1 MEAVEASFIP
11 CVSAKPVDDSSE
23 EPQFAIAGEDAPDD
37 SLLLDWGNAIMH
49 IVFAA
54 SECVPFAKTGGL
66 ADVVGALAPEL
77 AKQGHEV
84 TVYLPLYA
92 RVRGHIEG
100 ELTYAVRS
108 ITIPFENYNRF
119 AGIVDG
125 GKRAG
130 VQYYFVDCPEMFD
143 RQELYGTGGRD
154 YPDNAERFAL
164 YCRAVLEASK
174 QLGVPEV
181 FHVHDWQAALIPVYL
196 RTLYAADPALSHA
209 VTVLTIHNA
218 AYQGAFPPVTT
229 ERLLFPWEIFTMDKV
244 EQFDSFNFLKGGL
257 VYSDMLTTV
266 SRKYAEEIQTP
277 EFGEGLDSVLR
288 GRAAELRGILN
299 GVDYAQWDPAMDPNL
314 AARYTP
320 EDLAGKRE
328 CRADLL
334 KAFGLEQV
342 EESTPVIGIV
352 SRFAVQKGFELVEE
366 IAGKL
371 SEMDV
376 AVVALGT
383 GEPVHEKFFRDWA
396 FWNKANVTVRIGY
409 NEALAHKVEA
419 GADIF
424 LMPSLY
430 EPCGLNQIYSLKYGT
445 VPVVR
450 ATGGLDDTIEEWNP
464 EQGTG
469 TGFKFKGRSAG
480 ALQTAIERALA
491 AFEDKEGWTKLMRNG
506 MARNYSWERPAREY
520 AAVYEEAVHRRESRG
535 LE

>member
-1 MEAVEASFIP
+1 M
-11 CVSAKPVDDSSE
+11 
-23 EPQFAIAGEDAPDD
+23 Q
-37 SLLLDWGNAIMH
+37 

-66 ADVVGALAPEL
+66 ADVVGALPPEL
-77 AKQGHEV
+77 VKLGHEV
-84 TVYLPLYA
+84 TVYLPFYP
-92 RVRGHIEG
+92 RVRRQLEG
-100 ELTYAVRS
+100 ELKYAVRS
-108 ITIPFENYNRF
+108 ITIPFEYYNRF

-130 VQYYFVDCPEMFD
+130 VQFYFVDCPEMFD

-164 YCRAVLEASK
+164 YCRAVLEATK
-174 QLGVPEV
+174 LLGVPAV
-181 FHVHDWQAALIPVYL
+181 FHVHDWQEALIPVYL
-196 RTLYAADPALSHA
+196 RTLYAADPVLGGAPA
-209 VTVLTIHNA
+209 VLTIHNA

-229 ERLLFPWEIFTMDKV
+229 ERLLFPWEIFTLDKV

-257 VYSDMLTTV
+257 VYSEVLTTV

-277 EFGEGLDSVLR
+277 EFGEGLDGVLL
-288 GRAAELRGILN
+288 GRAAVLRGILN
-299 GVDYAQWDPAMDPNL
+299 GVDYALWDPATDRNL
-314 AARYTP
+314 AAQYTP
-320 EDLAGKRE
+320 HELAGKRE
-328 CRADLL
+328 CRTDLL
-334 KAFGLEQV
+334 RAFGLDNV

-352 SRFAVQKGFELVEE
+352 SRFVGQKGFDLVEE

-376 AVVALGT
+376 AVVALGS

-396 FWNKANVTVRIGY
+396 FWNKANVAVRIGY
-409 NEALAHKVEA
+409 DEALSHKVEA

-464 EQGTG
+464 KQGSG
-469 TGFKFKGRSAG
+469 TGFKFKGRSGG
-480 ALQTAIERALA
+480 ALLAAIERALA
-491 AFEDKEGWTKLMRNG
+491 AFENKEGWMKLMRNG
-506 MARNYSWERPAREY
+506 MARNYSWEQPAREY
-520 AAVYEEAVHRRESRG
+520 AAVYEEAARRRG
-535 LE
+535 